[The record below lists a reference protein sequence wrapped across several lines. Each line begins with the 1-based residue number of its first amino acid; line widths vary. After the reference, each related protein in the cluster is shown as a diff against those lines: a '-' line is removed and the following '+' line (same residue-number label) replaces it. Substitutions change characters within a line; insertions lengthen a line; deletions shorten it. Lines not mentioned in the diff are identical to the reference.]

1 MTDEETADDRN
12 VVWVV
17 GVDGSTTARHAA
29 LWAVRHGRTR
39 ASTLRMVTAWS
50 IPSAPALPPI
60 GPMRKYW
67 DVESFERDAREALV
81 RLSVELRASH
91 AATPSIETELLQ
103 GPSSSVLIQAGL
115 DGELLIVGARGRG
128 GFGRLV
134 LGSTSTQCA
143 THSHV
148 PTVVVPE
155 GAPIGTLDRIV
166 VAVDGSE
173 MSLGAL
179 RWALDFAAPDTLIEC
194 VNVWEVS
201 PAAAMLDSSADSRE
215 EARERF
221 EGLIDDVR
229 RSRVTPL
236 DESITVTCRLEEG
249 DPRGVL
255 ADAASAGDL
264 FVMGA
269 RGHGTVSSAL
279 LGSVS
284 TWLLHHVKR
293 AMVVVPGAPGAD

>member
-1 MTDEETADDRN
+1 MSDDAN
-12 VVWVV
+12 SGGGAGVWVA
-17 GVDGSTTARHAA
+17 GVDGSTPARHAA
-29 LWAVRHGRTR
+29 LWAVRHGRPR
-39 ASTLRMVTAWS
+39 ASTLRLVSAWS
-50 IPSAPALPPI
+50 VPSAPALPPI
-60 GPMRKYW
+60 GPMRRYW

-91 AATPSIETELLQ
+91 AATPTIETELVE
-103 GPSSSVLIQAGL
+103 GASSAALIHASL
-115 DGELLIVGARGRG
+115 DADLLIVGDRGRG

-155 GAPIGTLDRIV
+155 GAPIGDIDRIV

-173 MSLGAL
+173 ISLGAL
-179 RWALDFAAPDTLIEC
+179 RWALDFAAPDTAIEC
-194 VNVWEVS
+194 VNVWEVWPS
-201 PAAAMLDSSADSRE
+201 AMMPDPPPDSRDD
-215 EARERF
+215 ARERF
-221 EGLIDDVR
+221 ERLIDGVCE
-229 RSRVTPL
+229 SRATPL
-236 DESITVTCRLEEG
+236 DESIAVTCRLEEG
-249 DPRGVL
+249 DPRAIL
-255 ADAASAGDL
+255 AEAASGGDL

-284 TWLLHHVKR
+284 TWLLHHVRR
-293 AMVVVPGAPGAD
+293 AMVVVPAPTHVD